1 MTSPTS
7 QRRLAV
13 GLFTVVMLA
22 AFEATAVITALPTI
36 TDELNGD
43 SLYGATLAAN
53 LLANLIVI
61 VAAADA
67 ADRRG
72 PGQPFVVCATF
83 FVIGLVVA
91 GVAGTMLVVVAGRI
105 LQGAGV
111 GGFAALAYVAVRRA
125 FPQERQPAM
134 YAWLS
139 AGWVLP
145 SLLAPGLAGWVTEHL
160 GWRWVFLGIIPLVVV
175 AAIVVAP
182 PLLALQ
188 PAPDARPPDPRR
200 LVDAVRTA
208 AGMGALLGGLA
219 AGSLAVTVPLVVAG
233 AATAVP
239 ALRRLFPRGVL
250 RARPGVPAIVA
261 CRLCATMAF
270 LGVDSFLPLA
280 ADRIHGVSPIAQG
293 MLIIGASLT
302 WTAGQAIAA
311 RKNTTVA
318 PSRLVRAGFA
328 VMFVS
333 ILGAAV
339 VVDEGIPLLVTFFV
353 WAVGGFGM
361 GLLFNPTT
369 VTAMSAA
376 DSGHEGLVAA
386 QMNMADSLGF
396 ALMGGIGGAVVAL
409 ADRTTLALSSAIL
422 VNIGLA
428 ALIAALGFAA
438 ARGVVT
444 PAGSAPATPVAG

>member
-1 MTSPTS
+1 MTSY
-7 QRRLAV
+7 RRLAV
-13 GLFTVVMLA
+13 GLFAVVTLA

-36 TDELNGD
+36 TDQLDGD

-72 PGQPFVVCATF
+72 PGRPFVVCATL
-83 FVIGLVVA
+83 FVVGLVVA
-91 GVAGTMLVVVAGRI
+91 GVAGSMLVVVSGRI

-125 FPQERQPAM
+125 FPDERQPAM

-145 SLLAPGLAGWVTEHL
+145 SLLAPGLAGWVTEHF
-160 GWRWVFLGIIPLVVV
+160 GWRWVFLGIIPLVVI
-175 AAIVVAP
+175 AAFVVAP
-182 PLLALQ
+182 PLLTLL
-188 PAPDARPPDPRR
+188 PSPEARPPDRRR
-200 LVDAVRTA
+200 LVDAVRAA
-208 AGMGALLGGLA
+208 AGTGAVLGGLA
-219 AGSLAVTVPLVVAG
+219 TGSVLVALPLIAVG
-233 AATAVP
+233 TAVALP
-239 ALRRLFPRGVL
+239 SLRRLFPRGVM
-250 RARPGVPAIVA
+250 RARVGVPAIVA

-280 ADRIHGVSPIAQG
+280 ADRIHGVSPIIQG

-302 WTAGQAIAA
+302 WTAGQVVAA
-311 RKNTTVA
+311 RLNTTVA
-318 PSRLVRAGFA
+318 PSVLVRSGFA

-333 ILGAAV
+333 ILGASV
-339 VVDEGIPLLVTFFV
+339 VVDDSIPLIVTFLV
-353 WAVGGFGM
+353 WSIGGFGM

-376 DSGHEGLVAA
+376 ESGREGLVAS

-396 ALMGGIGGAVVAL
+396 ALMGGVGGAVVAL
-409 ADRTTLALSSAIL
+409 SDRTSLALSSAIL

-428 ALIAALGFAA
+428 ALIAALGFVAS
-438 ARGVVT
+438 RGVVT
-444 PAGSAPATPVAG
+444 PARSARVAPGAG

>member
-1 MTSPTS
+1 MTSY
-7 QRRLAV
+7 RRLAV
-13 GLFTVVMLA
+13 GLFTVVTLA

-53 LLANLIVI
+53 LLANIVVI
-61 VAAADA
+61 VAAGDA

-72 PGQPFVVCATF
+72 PGRPFVVCASL
-83 FVIGLVVA
+83 FVVGLVVA
-91 GVAGTMLVVVAGRI
+91 GFAGTMPVVVAGRI

-125 FPQERQPAM
+125 FPEERQPAM

-182 PLLALQ
+182 PLLTLGA
-188 PAPDARPPDPRR
+188 PPDAPPHDPRR
-200 LVDAVRTA
+200 LVDAVRA
-208 AGMGALLGGLA
+208 ATGMAALLGGLA
-219 AGSLAVTVPLVVAG
+219 AASLLVVAPLVAVG
-233 AATAVP
+233 AAVAIP

-250 RARPGVPAIVA
+250 SARPGVPAIVA

-280 ADRIHGVSPIAQG
+280 ADRIHGARPIIQG

-302 WTAGQAIAA
+302 WTAGQAVAA
-311 RKNTTVA
+311 RLNRTVA
-318 PSRLVRAGFA
+318 PSALVRAGFA

-333 ILGAAV
+333 IIGASI
-339 VVDEGIPLLVTFFV
+339 VVDDGIPLLVTFLV
-353 WAVGGFGM
+353 WSVGGFGM

-376 DSGHEGLVAA
+376 EPGREGLVAG

-396 ALMGGIGGAVVAL
+396 ALMGGVGGAVVAL
-409 ADRTTLALSSAIL
+409 ADRTAVELSSAIL

-428 ALIAALGFAA
+428 ATVAALGFVAS
-438 ARGVVT
+438 RGVVAPGT
-444 PAGSAPATPVAG
+444 RAVASAA